1 MPEPTTTSVATIA
14 TATATLPAVAA
25 LGASLGLRA
34 DVLVAGFG
42 GALVA
47 IVLLN
52 TVPSEGDTWRHLLRS
67 SLRRMAVAFA
77 SSLTAGYL
85 VPLALL
91 AANLP
96 PSAMLGL
103 SFLVGAFAQK
113 ALVSLAA
120 RYIGPDAAAGARGAG
135 GGAGGAG
142 GATGGQP

>member
-1 MPEPTTTSVATIA
+1 MPEPTTTSVTTIA

-25 LGASLGLRA
+25 FGASLGLRA

-52 TVPSEGDTWRHLLRS
+52 TVPSEGDTWRHLLKS

-77 SSLTAGYL
+77 SSITAGYL
-85 VPLALL
+85 VPLVLIVAT
-91 AANLP
+91 LP
-96 PSAMLGL
+96 ASAMLSL

-120 RYIGPDAAAGARGAG
+120 RFLGNDPRSGA
-135 GGAGGAG
+135 
-142 GATGGQP
+142 